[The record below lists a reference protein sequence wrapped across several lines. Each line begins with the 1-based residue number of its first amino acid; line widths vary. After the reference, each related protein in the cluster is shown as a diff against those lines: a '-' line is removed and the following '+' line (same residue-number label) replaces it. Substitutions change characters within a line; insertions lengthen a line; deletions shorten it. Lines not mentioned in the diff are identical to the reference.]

1 MSLSGRVLALVTAL
15 LLLSIVLGGFWL
27 LWGPGS
33 LEYADKRVDVSL
45 LVTMDTVARLVAT
58 GALVLVGLMAVA
70 TLLASVRGPSRP
82 RLIELHA
89 GDHES
94 VLIAPAEL
102 ERQLETVARDAER
115 VYQAKAQVHPA
126 GDRSVSVDMALDVE
140 PGAELSTLVADVQE
154 RMATAL
160 AARYGISFDRK
171 PRIEVHYAR
180 DRDDRRGHRGARPAS
195 ADEAARQE
203 RTG

>member
-1 MSLSGRVLALVTAL
+1 MSLIGRVLALVSAL
-15 LLLSIVLGGFWL
+15 LLLSVVLGGVWL

-33 LEYADKRVDVSL
+33 LEYADKGVDLSL
-45 LVTMDTVARLVAT
+45 LLTMDTVARLVAT
-58 GALVLVGLMAVA
+58 VALVFVGLMAVSA
-70 TLLASVRGPSRP
+70 LLASVRGPSRP
-82 RLIELHA
+82 RLIELYA
-89 GDHES
+89 GEHES

-126 GDRSVSVDMALDVE
+126 GNRSVAVDMALDVE
-140 PGAELSTLVADVQE
+140 PEAELSTVVADVQE

-160 AARYGISFDRK
+160 AARYGISFERK

-180 DRDDRRGHRGARPAS
+180 DRDDRRGHRARPAS
-195 ADEAARQE
+195 SDEAARQE